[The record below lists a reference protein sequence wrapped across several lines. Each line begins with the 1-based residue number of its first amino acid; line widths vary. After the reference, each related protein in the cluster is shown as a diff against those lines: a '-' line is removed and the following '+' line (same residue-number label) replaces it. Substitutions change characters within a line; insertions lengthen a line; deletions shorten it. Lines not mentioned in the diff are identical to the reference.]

1 MQTKL
6 ILILVGLFV
15 ATLPG
20 AARAQNISD
29 SELYQ
34 QALEQIIEHDHPKQ
48 FAVWDQAISASVLA
62 SVIVPRHS
70 PNSQFLRSMRGVTAD
85 LELTLLYNSIDA
97 RGLSGEAYVRRLNNF
112 DVKTAE
118 GQFLGFSDKT
128 KLQQM
133 EESASHLGID
143 QKPLVIGFSRVGY
156 KLERGQL
163 HALFYTEIGLL
174 GEESSYGGEGF
185 LFVKQDGKWHLKSHA
200 YLWQGQSNPFW
211 KW

>member
-6 ILILVGLFV
+6 IFIFVGLCV
-15 ATLPG
+15 AALSG

-29 SELYQ
+29 NDLYQ
-34 QALEQIIEHDHPKQ
+34 QALKQIIEHDHPKQ
-48 FAVWDQAISASVLA
+48 FAIWDQAISASVIA
-62 SVIVPRHS
+62 SERVPRHT
-70 PNSQFLRSMRGVTAD
+70 PNYQFMQSMQGVTAG
-85 LELTLLYNSIDA
+85 LELALLYNSIDA
-97 RGLSGEAYVRRLNNF
+97 RGLSGEAYDRRLNNF

-133 EESASHLGID
+133 EVSANHLSID

-156 KLERGQL
+156 KLEKGQQY
-163 HALFYTEIGLL
+163 ALFYTEIGLL
-174 GEESSYGGEGF
+174 GAESSYGGEGF
-185 LFVKQDGKWHLKSHA
+185 LFARQGDKWQLKSHA
-200 YLWQGQSNPFW
+200 YLWQGPSNPFW